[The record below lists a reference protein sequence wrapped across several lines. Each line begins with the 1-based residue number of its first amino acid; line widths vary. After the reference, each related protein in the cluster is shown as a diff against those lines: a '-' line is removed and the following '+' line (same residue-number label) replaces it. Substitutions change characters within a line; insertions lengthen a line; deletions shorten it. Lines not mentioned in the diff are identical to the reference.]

1 MESANVASYIALLEQ
16 YNYHLQCIVQQW
28 KPYVPDIIIQKSQIW
43 QAILPRPSSH
53 FPSSSSPSYQVQ
65 LNRQHSLPGPTKS
78 EEKWRKDLQTFNNKI
93 PTAEKWSE
101 RVNIP
106 SVPILGVILQSDTI
120 AASTETRGL
129 RARHESPNILPIV
142 ERYAL
147 FTESCVDNAKRSKV
161 IAAFGSR
168 TQMVLFSSTP

>member
-1 MESANVASYIALLEQ
+1 MNDWIQQGYGVRPCTPVVSNHSVLVPVTSCFLKRCIPSYLKFLHNCFLLRNMESANVASYIALLEQ

-78 EEKWRKDLQTFNNKI
+78 EEKWRKYLQTFINKI

-101 RVNIP
+101 HIKVP
-106 SVPILGVILQSDTI
+106 SVPILGVILQSDII
-120 AASTETRGL
+120 ATSTET
-129 RARHESPNILPIV
+129 
-142 ERYAL
+142 
-147 FTESCVDNAKRSKV
+147 
-161 IAAFGSR
+161 
-168 TQMVLFSSTP
+168 